1 MAEPAIKLDPIVVK
15 PYDVNA
21 ALDEG
26 YTYKDIATHLSEKNN
41 YNLDGAIKEG
51 YNYQEISKHLSNLTS
66 SNKKLEEPKSES
78 YQKSRLDRDAEGNV
92 IGTFD
97 KDTFVGS
104 TLNKIIPQPDKI
116 PAQLMRQLELTRRGV
131 MEGAAEGLDFIA
143 SPVTGMMNL
152 AGANFPTLA
161 EGLEKEYKEQG
172 LAYPENSLER
182 IANQA
187 TKFVPITGVTN
198 AVVKASQPMTQVG
211 KNIQQSLLENEGRQL
226 ISGGLMG
233 GGMQYAAE
241 QGSGMAGQ
249 LGTGLAASIAPFV
262 FKGKSSIQKP
272 VFKQELK
279 NADKQKKLEL
289 KNNDTINDYE
299 AELASNLKAG
309 LTYDESVPLA
319 LKKLRLPREKINQA
333 YINTNRELNTF
344 KNKDGDLDYVS
355 IENTLKNKRIADYK
369 PQNML
374 DKITENWHTKLKSI
388 TEPIANR
395 VRKYD
400 FDEHLKTAEKLEIV
414 KPFVIALN
422 TIKKDNP
429 KLYREVSKDLY
440 SGNHD
445 NVSRVMA
452 DLGDD
457 ALQGWNQTQL
467 LLNDTRNS
475 LLDSG
480 FKIFKKDEYF
490 PRHVKDVEK
499 LRRTLNVEQKNN
511 LDLQLDES
519 VLAKVA
525 NQIKKDNPK
534 FYDDLTDA
542 EILSM
547 AKDKIKQENLGHSYL
562 GDERIA
568 SITDSFLRGYGSN
581 KLKLGSPRYTKER
594 VIDNIDDTL
603 LPFYTN
609 PEDAIT
615 DYVRSTTK
623 QIEKRKLFG
632 QDIPDTFQS
641 AEDIRLS
648 LGTLLRNEGKD
659 LSQKQL
665 DEVREL
671 MISRFGKGEQSAGKL
686 VSTLKDF
693 IYMGTLA
700 NPLSAGTQ
708 AGDVA
713 QTAFQF
719 KDGVKKSLNALFSTK
734 EVKIKDM
741 GLDEV
746 ITGDL
751 SKEKRWSSDL
761 LSKFLKGNLFKAV
774 DKLGK
779 ETNFQTALKEGR
791 ALSKNKEG
799 QKVLENK
806 WSKVFGD
813 DYDSFIKDLQSGKV
827 TDNVKY
833 YLWHNLA
840 DQQPIS
846 LSEMPKYYLDMPNGR
861 AFYALQSFALK
872 QLDVVK
878 RNIINEYKNG
888 NKKKAVWQGARYSMI
903 VGGGNTAVD
912 YAKDTVVGKNIDP
925 YNIPRDILLN
935 TVKIFGVNDYTLQG
949 LSEGKVADWFNTM
962 WMPPLSVVGAP
973 VQDAAMI
980 LNKAFDPDEEFTAED
995 FYKSQTLPRVP
1006 YVGTIIKQTLGGGSE
1021 RYNER
1026 LEKQETDNIFGIE

>member
-1 MAEPAIKLDPIVVK
+1 MAQKEYTREELGLPVKEYTREELGLEPINVTP
-15 PYDVNA
+15 
-21 ALDEG
+21 E
-26 YTYKDIATHLSEKNN
+26 
-41 YNLDGAIKEG
+41 
-51 YNYQEISKHLSNLTS
+51 Q
-66 SNKKLEEPKSES
+66 PKSES
-78 YQKSRLDRDAEGNV
+78 YQESRLDRDAEGNV

-97 KDTFVGS
+97 ENTFVGS

-116 PAQLMRQLELTRRGV
+116 PAQLMRQLGLTRRGA

-143 SPVTGMMNL
+143 SPVRGLMNL
-152 AGANFPTLA
+152 AGLNVPTLA

-172 LAYPENSLER
+172 LAYPEDSVER

-198 AVVKASQPMTQVG
+198 LAIKASQPVTQLG
-211 KNIQQSLLENEGRQL
+211 KNIQKNLLENEGRQL
-226 ISGGLMG
+226 LSGGLMG

-309 LTYDESVPLA
+309 LTYDESVPLV
-319 LKKLRLPREKINQA
+319 LKKLRLPQEKINQA
-333 YINTNRELNTF
+333 YINTNRQLNTF

-369 PQNML
+369 PQNMV
-374 DKITENWHTKLKSI
+374 DKITENWNTKLKSI
-388 TEPIANR
+388 SEAIANR
-395 VRKYD
+395 VRRYD
-400 FDEHLKTAEKLEIV
+400 FDEHIKTAEKLEVV

-467 LLNDTRNS
+467 LLNNTRNS

-519 VLAKVA
+519 VLVKVA
-525 NQIKKDNPK
+525 NEIKKSNPK

-542 EILSM
+542 EVLSM
-547 AKDKIKQENLGHSYL
+547 AKDKIKAENLGHSYL

-648 LGTLLRNEGKD
+648 LGTLLQNEGKN

-799 QKVLENK
+799 QKVLQNK

-813 DYDSFIKDLQSGKV
+813 DYDSFLKDLQSGKV

-872 QLDVVK
+872 QLDVIK

-912 YAKDTVVGKNIDP
+912 YAKDATLGRNIDP

-935 TVKIFGVNDYTLQG
+935 TVKIFGVNDYTLKG
-949 LSEGKVADWFNTM
+949 LSEGKVADWLNTM
-962 WMPPLSVVGAP
+962 WMPPLSVPFAP

-1006 YVGTIIKQTLGGGSE
+1006 FVGTIIKQTLGGGAE
-1021 RYNER
+1021 KYNER
-1026 LEKQETDNIFGIE
+1026 LEDEKTDNIFGIE

>member
-1 MAEPAIKLDPIVVK
+1 MAEPIIELDPIVVK
-15 PYDVNA
+15 PYDVNG
-21 ALDEG
+21 ALSEG
-26 YTYKDIATHLSEKNN
+26 YTYKDIASHLSEKNN

-51 YNYQEISKHLSNLTS
+51 YNYQEISEHLANSTS
-66 SNKKLEEPKSES
+66 SNKKTEELKSKS
-78 YQKSRLDRDAEGNV
+78 YQESRLDRDAEGNV
-92 IGTFD
+92 IGAFD

-104 TLNKIIPQPDKI
+104 TLNKIIPQPKKI

-143 SPVTGMMNL
+143 SPVTGLMNL
-152 AGANFPTLA
+152 AGANVPTLA

-172 LAYPENSLER
+172 LAYPEDSQER

-187 TKFVPITGVTN
+187 AKFVPITGVTN
-198 AVVKASQPMTQVG
+198 AVVKAGQPMTQVG

-226 ISGGLMG
+226 LSGGLMG

-299 AELASNLKAG
+299 AELAKNLKAG
-309 LTYDESVPLA
+309 LTYDESVPLT
-319 LKKLRLPREKINQA
+319 LKKLSLPQEKLNQA
-333 YINTNRELNTF
+333 YINTSRELNTF
-344 KNKDGDLDYVS
+344 KNKQGDLDYLS
-355 IENTLKNKRIADYK
+355 IENTLENKKIADYK
-369 PQNML
+369 PQNIV
-374 DKITENWHTKLKSI
+374 DKITENWNTKLKSI
-388 TEPIANR
+388 NEGIANR
-395 VRKYD
+395 VSRYD
-400 FDEHLKTAEKLEIV
+400 FDEHIKTAEGLEIV

-445 NVSRVMA
+445 NVSRVMSG
-452 DLGDD
+452 LGDD
-457 ALQGWNQTQL
+457 AVQGWKQTQL
-467 LLNDTRNS
+467 LLNNTRNS

-519 VLAKVA
+519 VLVKVA

-542 EILSM
+542 QILSM
-547 AKDKIKQENLGHSYL
+547 AKDKIKEENLGHAYL

-568 SITDSFLRGYGSN
+568 SITDSFIRGYGNN
-581 KLKLGSPRYTKER
+581 KLKLGAPRYTKER

-648 LGTLLRNEGKD
+648 LGTLLKNEGKD

-693 IYMGTLA
+693 IYAGTLA
-700 NPLSAGTQ
+700 NPLSALTQ
-708 AGDVA
+708 LGDVA
-713 QTAFQF
+713 QTGFQF
-719 KDGVKKSLNALFSTK
+719 KDGVRKSLNALFSTK

-791 ALSKNKEG
+791 ALSKNKDG
-799 QKVLENK
+799 LKVLERK
-806 WSKVFGD
+806 WGKVFGE
-813 DYDSFIKDLQSGKV
+813 DYDGFVKDLQSGKV

-846 LSEMPKYYLDMPNGR
+846 LSQMPKYYLDMPNGR

-872 QLDVVK
+872 QLDVMK
-878 RNIINEYKNG
+878 RNIVNEYKNG

-912 YAKDTVVGKNIDP
+912 YAKDTAVGRNVDP
-925 YNIPRDILLN
+925 MNIPKDILLN
-935 TVKIFGVNDYTLQG
+935 TVKIFGVNDYTLKG
-949 LSEGKVADWFNTM
+949 LSEGKVADWFSTM
-962 WMPPLSVVGAP
+962 WMPPASVLGAP

-980 LNKAFDPDEEFTAED
+980 LNKAFDPDEEFTSED
-995 FYKSQTLPRVP
+995 FYNSQTLPRVP
-1006 YVGTIIKQTLGGGSE
+1006 FVGTIIKQTLGGGAE
-1021 RYNER
+1021 KYNER
-1026 LEKQETDNIFGIE
+1026 LEDERTDNIFGIE